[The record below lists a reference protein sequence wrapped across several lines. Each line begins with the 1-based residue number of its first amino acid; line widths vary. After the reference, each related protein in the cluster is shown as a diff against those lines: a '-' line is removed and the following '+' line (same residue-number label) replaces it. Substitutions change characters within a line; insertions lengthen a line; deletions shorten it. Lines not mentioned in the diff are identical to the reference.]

1 MGECEAFSNSF
12 WLDHSTHI
20 RGEWETKWEKN
31 ALIILLVALCPVLR
45 NKDFILQT
53 LGNHR

>member
-12 WLDHSTHI
+12 WLEHSTHI